1 MCTTRPISQFSCSIL
16 IKQLFFFTIFLPL
29 CYNNNNK
36 GGISPHAE
44 KAYGTL
50 PIRADCS
57 ADFRA
62 DHLWVVSRDEAFRCA
77 CLDHHPGRV
86 SCDIP
91 RRCSDCDI
99 LAHAQT
105 VADTPDR
112 VDSYAVQGTE
122 VASHQSDTMH
132 WRIERIEQEGAVCY
146 LTKIYLL
153 DPGTQIRKATAN
165 WERDIQ
171 YPVDMAAKIPDATL
185 FINGSGYVSP
195 TFPEIPSNYPGS
207 SPDYYYT
214 PLGSV
219 TVTDGQLFR
228 CLTGVPYYGL
238 SLTRDGLHMH
248 VGDDP
253 ADVLA
258 ANPTQ
263 TWSFYIECP
272 VIRDHQSILDPNWR
286 FTTAPAM
293 RTIISCIDEHNFILL
308 TVTRDGSRALT
319 MRQCVDYLQSAFDP
333 HWTYNL
339 DGGPSIALY
348 YRLSPDDDWVRVAG
362 GTSKDADIMAFAD

>member
-1 MCTTRPISQFSCSIL
+1 MQKKHMERCLFALLVLLIFALTILGLYRVTKHSAAPASTTIPAV
-16 IKQLFFFTIFLPL
+16 
-29 CYNNNNK
+29 
-36 GGISPHAE
+36 SPA
-44 KAYGTL
+44 AS
-50 PIRADCS
+50 PADDPTATS
-57 ADFRA
+57 SPTPNP
-62 DHLWVVSRDEAFRCA
+62 VPS
-77 CLDHHPGRV
+77 PT
-86 SCDIP
+86 P
-91 RRCSDCDI
+91 
-99 LAHAQT
+99 T
-105 VADTPDR
+105 PPDR
-112 VDSYAVQGTE
+112 VDSYAVQGIE

-228 CLTGVPYYGL
+228 RLTGVPYYGL

-253 ADVLA
+253 GGCARRQSHTDV
-258 ANPTQ
+258 
-263 TWSFYIECP
+263 
-272 VIRDHQSILDPNWR
+272 VILH
-286 FTTAPAM
+286 
-293 RTIISCIDEHNFILL
+293 
-308 TVTRDGSRALT
+308 
-319 MRQCVDYLQSAFDP
+319 
-333 HWTYNL
+333 
-339 DGGPSIALY
+339 
-348 YRLSPDDDWVRVAG
+348 
-362 GTSKDADIMAFAD
+362 

>member
-1 MCTTRPISQFSCSIL
+1 MQKKHMERCLFTLLVLLIFTLTILGLYRVTKHSAAPASTTIPAM
-16 IKQLFFFTIFLPL
+16 
-29 CYNNNNK
+29 
-36 GGISPHAE
+36 SPA
-44 KAYGTL
+44 AS
-50 PIRADCS
+50 PADDPTATS
-57 ADFRA
+57 SPTPKPSPTPA
-62 DHLWVVSRDEAFRCA
+62 
-77 CLDHHPGRV
+77 P
-86 SCDIP
+86 
-91 RRCSDCDI
+91 
-99 LAHAQT
+99 
-105 VADTPDR
+105 PDR
-112 VDSYAVQGTE
+112 VDSYAVQGIE

-238 SLTRDGLHMH
+238 SLTRESHADVVILHRVSGH
-248 VGDDP
+248 PRPSVHPRPKLALHNRARHAHHHQLHRRAQFHP
-253 ADVLA
+253 ADSHA
-258 ANPTQ
+258 RQQQRPDHA
-263 TWSFYIECP
+263 P
-272 VIRDHQSILDPNWR
+272 VR
-286 FTTAPAM
+286 
-293 RTIISCIDEHNFILL
+293 
-308 TVTRDGSRALT
+308 
-319 MRQCVDYLQSAFDP
+319 
-333 HWTYNL
+333 
-339 DGGPSIALY
+339 
-348 YRLSPDDDWVRVAG
+348 
-362 GTSKDADIMAFAD
+362 

>member
-1 MCTTRPISQFSCSIL
+1 MQKKHMERCLFTLIVLLIFALTILGLYRVTKHSAAPASTTIPAVF
-16 IKQLFFFTIFLPL
+16 PAA
-29 CYNNNNK
+29 
-36 GGISPHAE
+36 SP
-44 KAYGTL
+44 
-50 PIRADCS
+50 ADAPTATS
-57 ADFRA
+57 SPTPNPVPSPTPA
-62 DHLWVVSRDEAFRCA
+62 
-77 CLDHHPGRV
+77 P
-86 SCDIP
+86 
-91 RRCSDCDI
+91 
-99 LAHAQT
+99 
-105 VADTPDR
+105 PDR
-112 VDSYAVQGTE
+112 VDSYAVQGIE

-132 WRIERIEQEGAVCY
+132 WRIERIEQEDAVCY

-253 ADVLA
+253 GGCARRQSHADVVILHRVSGHPRPSVHPRPELA
-258 ANPTQ
+258 LHNRARHAHHHQLHRRAQFHPADSHARQ
-263 TWSFYIECP
+263 QQRPDHAP
-272 VIRDHQSILDPNWR
+272 VR
-286 FTTAPAM
+286 
-293 RTIISCIDEHNFILL
+293 
-308 TVTRDGSRALT
+308 
-319 MRQCVDYLQSAFDP
+319 
-333 HWTYNL
+333 
-339 DGGPSIALY
+339 
-348 YRLSPDDDWVRVAG
+348 
-362 GTSKDADIMAFAD
+362 